1 MLKITISLSF
11 HDSLCNHELQVGTI
25 EIREHKERKITIKKK
40 VNKYHLIYL

>member
-25 EIREHKERKITIKKK
+25 EKEHKERKITIKKK